1 MYREVIFPIWSKEGI
16 EQGQFGEGKGGKSL
30 PSASIFDT
38 FDKAT
43 VPNKPLDGQIPC
55 LLCLEPFPPR
65 KASEPA
71 AFLAGD

>member
-1 MYREVIFPIWSKEGI
+1 MYREFIFPIWSKEGI

-38 FDKAT
+38 FEKAT

-55 LLCLEPFPPR
+55 LSVSGNHYPQESLW
-65 KASEPA
+65 ATV
-71 AFLAGD
+71 AFSAD